1 MAKDKEERLQ
11 KIITQISKENLV
23 IAQAKQRLKSLKE
36 QKKKLEK
43 QIQEEESARLM
54 SVLADFG
61 IKTIDDFERFMD
73 NKDLFQ
79 GTNAPQPKKKKKN
92 DF

>member
-11 KIITQISKENLV
+11 KIITQIAKEKLV

-61 IKTIDDFERFMD
+61 IKNIDDFERFMD

-79 GTNAPQPKKKKKN
+79 GANAPQPTEE
-92 DF
+92 

>member
-11 KIITQISKENLV
+11 KIITQIAKENLV
-23 IAQAKQRLKSLKE
+23 IAQTKQRLKSLKE

-54 SVLADFG
+54 SVLDDFG
-61 IKTIDDFERFMD
+61 IKNIDDFERFMD
-73 NKDLFQ
+73 NKDLFK
-79 GTNAPQPKKKKKN
+79 GANATQPTEK
-92 DF
+92 

>member
-1 MAKDKEERLQ
+1 MAKDKQERLQ
-11 KIITQISKENLV
+11 KIITQIAKENLV
-23 IAQAKQRLKSLKE
+23 ISQTKQRLKSLKE

-61 IKTIDDFERFMD
+61 IKNIDDFERFMD
-73 NKDLFQ
+73 NKELFQ
-79 GTNAPQPKKKKKN
+79 GANAPQPSEK
-92 DF
+92 

>member
-11 KIITQISKENLV
+11 KITTQIAKENLV

-61 IKTIDDFERFMD
+61 IKNIDDFERFMD

-79 GTNAPQPKKKKKN
+79 GTNAPQPTEE
-92 DF
+92 

>member
-1 MAKDKEERLQ
+1 MVKDKEERLQ
-11 KIITQISKENLV
+11 KITTQIAKENLV

-61 IKTIDDFERFMD
+61 IKNIDDFERFMD

-79 GTNAPQPKKKKKN
+79 GTNAPQPTEE
-92 DF
+92 

>member
-1 MAKDKEERLQ
+1 MAKDIEERLQ
-11 KIITQISKENLV
+11 KIITQIAKENLV
-23 IAQAKQRLKSLKE
+23 IAQTKQRLKLLKE

-79 GTNAPQPKKKKKN
+79 GTNAPQPTEE
-92 DF
+92 

>member
-11 KIITQISKENLV
+11 KIITQIAKENLV
-23 IAQAKQRLKSLKE
+23 IAQAKQRQKSLKE

-61 IKTIDDFERFMD
+61 IKNIDDFERFMD

-79 GTNAPQPKKKKKN
+79 GTNEPQPTEE
-92 DF
+92 

>member
-11 KIITQISKENLV
+11 KIITQIAKENLV

-61 IKTIDDFERFMD
+61 IKNIDDFERFMD

-79 GTNAPQPKKKKKN
+79 GANEPQPTEE
-92 DF
+92 

>member
-11 KIITQISKENLV
+11 KIITQIAKENLV
-23 IAQAKQRLKSLKE
+23 IAQTKQRLKSLKE

-43 QIQEEESARLM
+43 QIQEEESASLM

-79 GTNAPQPKKKKKN
+79 GANAPQPTEE
-92 DF
+92 

>member
-1 MAKDKEERLQ
+1 MAKDIEERLQ
-11 KIITQISKENLV
+11 KIITQIAKENLV
-23 IAQAKQRLKSLKE
+23 IAQTKQRLKLLKE

-61 IKTIDDFERFMD
+61 SKNIDDFERFMD

-79 GTNAPQPKKKKKN
+79 GANAPQPT
-92 DF
+92 DE

>member
-1 MAKDKEERLQ
+1 MAKDIEERLQ
-11 KIITQISKENLV
+11 KIITQIAKENLV
-23 IAQAKQRLKSLKE
+23 IAQTKQRLKSLKE

-61 IKTIDDFERFMD
+61 IKNIDDFERFMD

-79 GTNAPQPKKKKKN
+79 GANEPQPTEE
-92 DF
+92 

>member
-11 KIITQISKENLV
+11 KIITQIAKENLV
-23 IAQAKQRLKSLKE
+23 IAQTKQRLKSLKE

-54 SVLADFG
+54 RRLMSVLADFG
-61 IKTIDDFERFMD
+61 IKNIDDFERFMD

-79 GTNAPQPKKKKKN
+79 GANAPQPTEE
-92 DF
+92 

>member
-1 MAKDKEERLQ
+1 MAKDIEERLQ
-11 KIITQISKENLV
+11 KIITQIAKENLV
-23 IAQAKQRLKSLKE
+23 IAQTKQRLKLLKE

-61 IKTIDDFERFMD
+61 IKTSARWCDTRDHRRHESASLRIHQRESRT
-73 NKDLFQ
+73 LW
-79 GTNAPQPKKKKKN
+79 
-92 DF
+92 

>member
-61 IKTIDDFERFMD
+61 IKNIDDFERFMD

-79 GTNAPQPKKKKKN
+79 GTNAPQPTEE
-92 DF
+92 

>member
-11 KIITQISKENLV
+11 KIITQIAKENLV
-23 IAQAKQRLKSLKE
+23 IAQTKQRLKLLKE

-61 IKTIDDFERFMD
+61 IKNIDDFERFMD

-79 GTNAPQPKKKKKN
+79 GANAPQPTEE
-92 DF
+92 

>member
-1 MAKDKEERLQ
+1 MAKDIEERLQ
-11 KIITQISKENLV
+11 KIITQIAKENLV
-23 IAQAKQRLKSLKE
+23 IAQTKQRLKSLKE

-54 SVLADFG
+54 SVLDDFG
-61 IKTIDDFERFMD
+61 IKNIDDFERFMD

-79 GTNAPQPKKKKKN
+79 GANAPQPTEE
-92 DF
+92 

>member
-11 KIITQISKENLV
+11 KIITQIAKENLV
-23 IAQAKQRLKSLKE
+23 IAQAKQRQKSLKE

-61 IKTIDDFERFMD
+61 IKNIDDFERFMD

-79 GTNAPQPKKKKKN
+79 GANAPQPTEE
-92 DF
+92 

>member
-1 MAKDKEERLQ
+1 MAKDKEERFQ
-11 KIITQISKENLV
+11 KIITQIAKENLV
-23 IAQAKQRLKSLKE
+23 IAQTKQRLKSLKE

-61 IKTIDDFERFMD
+61 IKNIDDFERFMD

-79 GTNAPQPKKKKKN
+79 GANAPQPTEE
-92 DF
+92 

>member
-11 KIITQISKENLV
+11 KIITQIAKENLV
-23 IAQAKQRLKSLKE
+23 IAQAKQRQKSLKE

-61 IKTIDDFERFMD
+61 IKNIDDFERFMD

-79 GTNAPQPKKKKKN
+79 GTNAPQPTEE
-92 DF
+92 

>member
-11 KIITQISKENLV
+11 KIITQIAKENLV
-23 IAQAKQRLKSLKE
+23 IAQTKQRLKSLKE

-61 IKTIDDFERFMD
+61 IKNIDDFERFMD

-79 GTNAPQPKKKKKN
+79 GANAPQPTEE
-92 DF
+92 

>member
-1 MAKDKEERLQ
+1 MAKDIEERLQ
-11 KIITQISKENLV
+11 KIITQIAKENLV
-23 IAQAKQRLKSLKE
+23 IAQTKQRLKSLKE

-61 IKTIDDFERFMD
+61 IKNIDDFERFMD

-79 GTNAPQPKKKKKN
+79 GTNAPQPTEE
-92 DF
+92 

>member
-11 KIITQISKENLV
+11 KITTQIAKENLV

-79 GTNAPQPKKKKKN
+79 GADAPQPTEK
-92 DF
+92 

>member
-1 MAKDKEERLQ
+1 MAKDKEDRLQ
-11 KIITQISKENLV
+11 NIITQIAKENLV

-61 IKTIDDFERFMD
+61 IKNIDDFERFMD

-79 GTNAPQPKKKKKN
+79 GANAPQPTEE
-92 DF
+92 

>member
-1 MAKDKEERLQ
+1 MAKDIEERLQ
-11 KIITQISKENLV
+11 KIITQIAKENLV
-23 IAQAKQRLKSLKE
+23 IAQTKQRLKLLKE

-61 IKTIDDFERFMD
+61 IKNIDDFERFMD

-79 GTNAPQPKKKKKN
+79 GANAPQPTEE
-92 DF
+92 

>member
-11 KIITQISKENLV
+11 KIITQIAKENLV

-61 IKTIDDFERFMD
+61 IKNIDDFERFMD

-79 GTNAPQPKKKKKN
+79 GANAPQPTEE
-92 DF
+92 

>member
-1 MAKDKEERLQ
+1 MAKDIEERLQ
-11 KIITQISKENLV
+11 KIITQIAKENLV

-61 IKTIDDFERFMD
+61 IKNIDDFERFMD

-79 GTNAPQPKKKKKN
+79 GTNAPQPTEE
-92 DF
+92 

>member
-1 MAKDKEERLQ
+1 MAKDIEERLQ
-11 KIITQISKENLV
+11 KIITQIAKENLV
-23 IAQAKQRLKSLKE
+23 IAQTKQRLKSLKE

-61 IKTIDDFERFMD
+61 IKNIDDFERFMD
-73 NKDLFQ
+73 NKNLFQ
-79 GTNAPQPKKKKKN
+79 GANAPQPTEE
-92 DF
+92 

>member
-1 MAKDKEERLQ
+1 MAKDIEERLQ
-11 KIITQISKENLV
+11 KIITQIAKENLV
-23 IAQAKQRLKSLKE
+23 IAQTKQRLKSLKE

-79 GTNAPQPKKKKKN
+79 GTNAPQPTEE
-92 DF
+92 

>member
-11 KIITQISKENLV
+11 KITTQIAKENLV
-23 IAQAKQRLKSLKE
+23 IAQTKQRLKSLKE

-79 GTNAPQPKKKKKN
+79 GANAPQPTEE
-92 DF
+92 

>member
-1 MAKDKEERLQ
+1 MAKDIEERLQ
-11 KIITQISKENLV
+11 KIITQIAKENLV
-23 IAQAKQRLKSLKE
+23 IAQTKQRLKLLKE

-61 IKTIDDFERFMD
+61 IGYHACRK
-73 NKDLFQ
+73 
-79 GTNAPQPKKKKKN
+79 
-92 DF
+92 

>member
-1 MAKDKEERLQ
+1 MAKDIEERLQ
-11 KIITQISKENLV
+11 KIITQIAKENLV
-23 IAQAKQRLKSLKE
+23 IAQTKQRLKLLKE

-79 GTNAPQPKKKKKN
+79 GANAPQPTEE
-92 DF
+92 

>member
-1 MAKDKEERLQ
+1 MAKDIEERLQ
-11 KIITQISKENLV
+11 KIITQIAKENLV
-23 IAQAKQRLKSLKE
+23 IAQTKQRLKSLKE

-61 IKTIDDFERFMD
+61 IKNIDDFERFMD

-79 GTNAPQPKKKKKN
+79 GANAPQPTEE
-92 DF
+92 

>member
-1 MAKDKEERLQ
+1 MAKDKEDRLQ
-11 KIITQISKENLV
+11 KIITQIAKENLV
-23 IAQAKQRLKSLKE
+23 IAQTKQRLKSLKE

-61 IKTIDDFERFMD
+61 IKNIDDFERFMD

-79 GTNAPQPKKKKKN
+79 GTNAPQPTEE
-92 DF
+92 

>member
-11 KIITQISKENLV
+11 KIITQIAKENLV
-23 IAQAKQRLKSLKE
+23 IAQAKQRQKSLKE

-61 IKTIDDFERFMD
+61 IKTIDDFEHFMD

-79 GTNAPQPKKKKKN
+79 GANAPQPTEE
-92 DF
+92 

>member
-11 KIITQISKENLV
+11 KITTQIAKENLV

-79 GTNAPQPKKKKKN
+79 GANAPQPTEE
-92 DF
+92 

>member
-11 KIITQISKENLV
+11 KIITQIAKENLV

-61 IKTIDDFERFMD
+61 IKNIDDFERFMD
-73 NKDLFQ
+73 NKELFQ
-79 GTNAPQPKKKKKN
+79 GANAPQPTEE
-92 DF
+92 

>member
-11 KIITQISKENLV
+11 KIITQIAKENLV

-61 IKTIDDFERFMD
+61 IKNIDDFERFMD

-79 GTNAPQPKKKKKN
+79 GTNAPQPTEK
-92 DF
+92 